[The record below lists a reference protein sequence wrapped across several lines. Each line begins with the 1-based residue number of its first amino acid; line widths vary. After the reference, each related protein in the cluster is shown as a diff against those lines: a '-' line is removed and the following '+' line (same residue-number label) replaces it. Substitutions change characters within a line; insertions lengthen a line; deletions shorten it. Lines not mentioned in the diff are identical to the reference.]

1 MKFRQA
7 VEDFSGKL
15 TGSDRVLIS
24 LVLGDPLKVAFQSAN
39 ELANRANVHSS
50 TVVRLA
56 NKLGFDGFPGL
67 KRALHREAR
76 TAFDPSDRIRRRL
89 NKADESSS
97 LSMLIQSETR
107 AIEAI
112 RETLSQQEIDAAA
125 NILLQAKQIY
135 LVGRGSAA
143 PLIIHLERRLRRWGF
158 QAIISLNMQKR
169 DLAANVMGMGDQ
181 DALISFAFQ
190 APTSLHAGYSA
201 LLKHANSVGAK
212 SIVISDSFGPTL
224 RPNPDVLL
232 SVGRH
237 DEAELSMRTGPL
249 VVCEALAVTLA
260 HLSPARVVKGSETLE
275 KLRCAFRN
283 NET

>member
-7 VEDFSGKL
+7 VEDYSGKL

-67 KRALHREAR
+67 KRALHQEAR

-97 LSMLIQSETR
+97 LSMLIQRETR

-125 NILLQAKQIY
+125 NILQAKQIY
-135 LVGRGSAA
+135 LVGAGAA
-143 PLIIHLERRLRRWGF
+143 PL
-158 QAIISLNMQKR
+158 
-169 DLAANVMGMGDQ
+169 VY
-181 DALISFAFQ
+181 
-190 APTSLHAGYSA
+190 T
-201 LLKHANSVGAK
+201 
-212 SIVISDSFGPTL
+212 
-224 RPNPDVLL
+224 
-232 SVGRH
+232 
-237 DEAELSMRTGPL
+237 
-249 VVCEALAVTLA
+249 
-260 HLSPARVVKGSETLE
+260 
-275 KLRCAFRN
+275 
-283 NET
+283 